1 MDGLTFVSE
10 IIKALAW
17 PSTII
22 VIIYLLKK
30 PIIEFLPFMKKL
42 KYKELELEFSQEVMA
57 LKAEVSETPTLEID
71 KADNL
76 TLSTSKAFE
85 LVSFSTRAAIMESW
99 IELETAAV
107 EVASSLWNQSS
118 SEAMRNI
125 PRLAEYLHKSKI
137 IDDKQLSIFQ
147 RLRQLRNK
155 AAHAEELH
163 LSEEDAKTYI
173 IMASSLVK
181 HLHGK

>member
-1 MDGLTFVSE
+1 MDGLTFISE

-22 VIIYLLKK
+22 TIVYLLKK
-30 PIIEFLPFMKKL
+30 PIIELLPFMKKL

-57 LKAEVSETPTLEID
+57 LKAEISETPTLAID
-71 KADNL
+71 KTDTL
-76 TLSTSKAFE
+76 TLATSKAFE
-85 LVSFSTRAAIMESW
+85 LVAFSTRAAIMEAW

-107 EVASSLWNQSS
+107 EAASSLWNQSP
-118 SEAMRNI
+118 SEAIRNI
-125 PRLAEYLHKSKI
+125 PRLAEYLHQSKI

-163 LSEEDAKTYI
+163 LSEEDAKAYI
-173 IMASSLVK
+173 IMVSSLVQ
-181 HLHGK
+181 HLRGK

>member
-1 MDGLTFVSE
+1 MDELTFISE

-22 VIIYLLKK
+22 AIVYLLKK
-30 PIIEFLPFMKKL
+30 PIIELVPFMKKL

-57 LKAEVSETPTLEID
+57 LKAEIEETPSLKLT

-76 TLSTSKAFE
+76 TLTTSKAFD
-85 LVSFSTRAAIMESW
+85 LVTFSTRAAIMEAW
-99 IELETAAV
+99 IELETAAI
-107 EVASSLWNQSS
+107 EVASSLWGQSS
-118 SEAMRNI
+118 TEVMRNF
-125 PRLAEYLHKSKI
+125 PKLAEYLYQSKI
-137 IDDKQLSIFQ
+137 IDDKQLRIFQ

-163 LSEEDAKTYI
+163 LSEEDAKAYI
-173 IMASSLVK
+173 VMASSLIK
-181 HLHGK
+181 HLRSE